1 MKFIRGF
8 AQFWYDFVIG
18 DDWKIAVA
26 VVLTLA
32 CGTVVLI
39 AVSPNERLFTA
50 CMGLA
55 LMAAFV
61 IALRMDV
68 RART

>member
-8 AQFWYDFVIG
+8 GQFWYDFLIG

-32 CGTVVLI
+32 FGTVVLL
-39 AVSPNERLFTA
+39 AVSPNGKLFTS

-55 LMAAFV
+55 LMGAFV
-61 IALRMDV
+61 IALRIDV
-68 RART
+68 RAKT